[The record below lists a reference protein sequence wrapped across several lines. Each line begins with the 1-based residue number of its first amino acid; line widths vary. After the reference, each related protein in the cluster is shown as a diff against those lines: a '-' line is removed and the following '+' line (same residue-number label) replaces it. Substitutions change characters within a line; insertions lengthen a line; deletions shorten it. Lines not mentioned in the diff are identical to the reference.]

1 MNNHNICLPELYY
14 HGMINL
20 LILSDRKN
28 RVKLRVPVFM
38 AFSLGVYLGKM
49 IGCEV
54 MVVYLQDSLLALSSQ
69 TVKLCYLFR
78 FFYI

>member
-1 MNNHNICLPELYY
+1 
-14 HGMINL
+14 
-20 LILSDRKN
+20 
-28 RVKLRVPVFM
+28 M

-54 MVVYLQDSLLALSSQ
+54 MVIYLQDSLLALSSQ

-78 FFYI
+78 FFYIQNGFLTKYNYICIKLKN